1 MCIADVKKSLKESTR
16 HSVRIAQQVKVLMQ
30 YEFERKNEIVKRAVI
45 EKSADSL
52 AYDNVTLTKKK
63 NLERCNSFY
72 FESELFEQQLF
83 MLIIKIT
90 LDI

>member
-1 MCIADVKKSLKESTR
+1 
-16 HSVRIAQQVKVLMQ
+16 MQ
-30 YEFERKNEIVKRAVI
+30 YEFERKNKIVERAVI

-52 AYDNVTLTKKK
+52 AYDDVALTKKK
-63 NLERCNSFY
+63 NIERCNSFY
-72 FESELFEQQLF
+72 FKSELFKQQLF